1 MDSGVEDDPERVTG
15 ASHCDYKKI
24 ILKAFILKTELD
36 SNKRITSC
44 DLVLPGA
51 LRSLEFWS
59 GCHIEQCVWFF
70 MCVFLVIYL

>member
-36 SNKRITSC
+36 SNKRITS
-44 DLVLPGA
+44 
-51 LRSLEFWS
+51 
-59 GCHIEQCVWFF
+59 
-70 MCVFLVIYL
+70 